1 MLTLTETASTV
12 VASIV
17 SQTET
22 STTGGLRIDQQDNEF
37 AVAIVDANTPD
48 DVVVEDG
55 TARVF
60 LASTVAEA
68 LDDKVLDAQVGDD
81 GSVRF
86 AIGAK
91 A

>member
-17 SQTET
+17 SQTEN